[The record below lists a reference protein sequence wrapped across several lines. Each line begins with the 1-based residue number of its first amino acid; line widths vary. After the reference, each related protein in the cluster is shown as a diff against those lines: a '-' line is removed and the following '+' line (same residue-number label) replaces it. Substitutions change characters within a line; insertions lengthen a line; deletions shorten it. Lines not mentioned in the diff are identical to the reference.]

1 MLNRVSTALDDADK
15 ARRGDELVQAARSL
29 FPLITGSIGRVEQD
43 REIPAD
49 VLAAMHEA
57 RLFRTLIPASID
69 GEEVEPGTFF
79 QVIEAIAMA
88 DASVAWCLCQ
98 NSGVSMAAAY
108 LDPKIARELFGP
120 ANAAVATGAPSPHA
134 KAVVTE
140 GGYRV
145 SGHWH
150 FASGSRHSQWIGG
163 HSTICEPDGS
173 PRLGPNGKPLEQR
186 TMFFPKAKAK
196 ITDTWQVIGLRG
208 TGSDDYEVTDL
219 FVPEAYSFTRE
230 SDADRRETGPL
241 YKFSIFNLFG
251 IGFCGVALGI
261 ARTVLTDFIA
271 VARSKKAHSSGK
283 LLAENNFVQTEV
295 GRAQAK
301 LGAAR
306 AYVLDGYAQL
316 YEQALRGE
324 KVSSAQRYASRGMT
338 CFAIQQ
344 AREVVDFAYHAAG
357 AGAIFD
363 KNPFERRFRDLH
375 TVTQQS
381 QAHAENFE
389 ALGQSLMGI
398 EPARKL

>member
-1 MLNRVSTALDDADK
+1 
-15 ARRGDELVQAARSL
+15 
-29 FPLITGSIGRVEQD
+29 
-43 REIPAD
+43 
-49 VLAAMHEA
+49 
-57 RLFRTLIPASID
+57 
-69 GEEVEPGTFF
+69 
-79 QVIEAIAMA
+79 
-88 DASVAWCLCQ
+88 
-98 NSGVSMAAAY
+98 
-108 LDPKIARELFGP
+108 
-120 ANAAVATGAPSPHA
+120 
-134 KAVVTE
+134 
-140 GGYRV
+140 
-145 SGHWH
+145 
-150 FASGSRHSQWIGG
+150 
-163 HSTICEPDGS
+163 
-173 PRLGPNGKPLEQR
+173 
-186 TMFFPKAKAK
+186 MFFPKAKAK

-208 TGSDDYEVTDL
+208 TGSDDYEVSDL

-230 SDADRRETGPL
+230 SDAERRETGPL
-241 YKFSIFNLFG
+241 YKFSIFNMFG
-251 IGFCGVALGI
+251 MGFCAVALGI

-306 AYVLDGYAQL
+306 AYVLDGYAQF

-324 KVSSAQRYASRGMT
+324 KVSAAQRYASRGMT

-363 KNPFERRFRDLH
+363 SNPFERRFRDLH

-398 EPARKL
+398 QPARKL

>member
-1 MLNRVSTALDDADK
+1 MLNRVTTAIDGPDK

-29 FPLITGSIGRVEQD
+29 FPLITASIGRIEEERQ
-43 REIPAD
+43 IPSD
-49 VLAAMHEA
+49 VLKAMHDA
-57 RLFRTLIPASID
+57 RLFRTLIPANIG

-79 QVIEAIAMA
+79 QVIEAVAMA

-108 LDPKIARELFGP
+108 LDPKIAHEMFGA

-134 KAVVTE
+134 KAIVTN

-145 SGHWH
+145 TGHWH

-163 HSTICEPDGS
+163 HATICEPDGS
-173 PRLGPNGKPLEQR
+173 PRQGPNGKPLEQR
-186 TMFFPKAKAK
+186 TMFFPKSQAT

-208 TGSDDYEVTDL
+208 TGSDDYAVTDL
-219 FVPEAYSFTRE
+219 FVPEPYTFTRE

-241 YKFSIFNLFG
+241 YKFSIFNMFG
-251 IGFCGVALGI
+251 IGFCAVALGI
-261 ARTVLTDFIA
+261 ARTVFNDFIA
-271 VARSKKAHSSGK
+271 VAKSKKAHSSGK
-283 LLAENNFVQTEV
+283 LLAENNFVQTQV
-295 GRAQAK
+295 GLAEAK

-324 KVSSAQRYASRGMT
+324 KVSAAQRLASRGMT

-344 AREVVDFAYHAAG
+344 AREVADFAYHAAG
-357 AGAIFD
+357 AGSIFD
-363 KNPFERRFRDLH
+363 KHPFERRFRDLH

-381 QAHAENFE
+381 QAHMENFE

-398 EPARKL
+398 EPVRKL

>member
-1 MLNRVSTALDDADK
+1 MLNRVSTATNATEQ
-15 ARRGDELVQAARSL
+15 ARRGAELIERARSL
-29 FPLITGSIGRVEQD
+29 IPLIAGAVDRIDRE

-49 VLAAMHEA
+49 VLEAMHDA

-69 GEEVEPGTFF
+69 GEEVEPAVFF

-108 LDPKIARELFGP
+108 LDPKIAREMFGA

-145 SGHWH
+145 TGHWH
-150 FASGSRHSQWIGG
+150 FASGSRHAQWIGG
-163 HSTICEPDGS
+163 HSTICEPDGT
-173 PRLGPNGKPLEQR
+173 PRLGPNGKPIEQR
-186 TMFFPKAKAK
+186 TMFFPKSQAT

-208 TGSDDYEVTDL
+208 TGSDDYAVTDL
-219 FVPEAYSFTRE
+219 FVPEAHTFTRE
-230 SDADRRETGPL
+230 SDADRREAGPL

-251 IGFCGVALGI
+251 IGFCAVALGI
-261 ARTVLTDFIA
+261 ARTVLNDFIA
-271 VARSKKAHSSGK
+271 VAKSKKAHSSGK
-283 LLAENNFVQTEV
+283 LLAENNLVQTEV
-295 GRAQAK
+295 GRAEAK

-316 YEQALRGE
+316 YEQASNGE
-324 KVSSAQRYASRGMT
+324 KVSFAQRLASRGMT

-381 QAHAENFE
+381 QAHMENFE
-389 ALGQSLMGI
+389 ALGQSLMGL